1 MDMIKNLINS
11 KLQKFPIEGF
21 DIHIIKKYEELSGE
35 DESFKAQN
43 LAVLLIKSGN
53 FKLKIED
60 VIQELSVR
68 DLIIIPKD
76 SDCHVIE
83 VLGKLHLYLI
93 TFSSDFAVKNCLRK
107 ELVDSFYFFIRKEP
121 MKASLDENEYSVLSL
136 IYRLIYYINLDSKK
150 EGYESELHRISLNLF
165 IYELKLI
172 YNKYASNSIPNFTRK
187 ENIVMQFL
195 TILSIHYK
203 KHHHVQFYA
212 GALFITPI
220 YLNRVVKEVT
230 GKSVKLLIIEAI
242 ISEAKIL
249 LEDGQIS
256 LAEIAEEMEFASAS
270 IFGIFFKKHTSLSPS
285 DYRTSFF
292 EKSRGH

>member
-1 MDMIKNLINS
+1 
-11 KLQKFPIEGF
+11 
-21 DIHIIKKYEELSGE
+21 
-35 DESFKAQN
+35 
-43 LAVLLIKSGN
+43 
-53 FKLKIED
+53 
-60 VIQELSVR
+60 
-68 DLIIIPKD
+68 
-76 SDCHVIE
+76 
-83 VLGKLHLYLI
+83 
-93 TFSSDFAVKNCLRK
+93 
-107 ELVDSFYFFIRKEP
+107 
-121 MKASLDENEYSVLSL
+121 
-136 IYRLIYYINLDSKK
+136 
-150 EGYESELHRISLNLF
+150 
-165 IYELKLI
+165 
-172 YNKYASNSIPNFTRK
+172 
-187 ENIVMQFL
+187 MQFL

-292 EKSRGH
+292 EKSRGN

>member
-1 MDMIKNLINS
+1 MIKNLINS
-11 KLQKFPIEGF
+11 KLQMFPIEGF
-21 DIHIIKKYEELSGE
+21 DIHIIKKYEELSGK

-93 TFSSDFAVKNCLRK
+93 IFSSDFAVKNCLRK

-150 EGYESELHRISLNLF
+150 DGHENELHRISLNLF

-256 LAEIAEEMEFASAS
+256 LAEIAEEMEFASTS